1 MKFNAI
7 VTDPPFGK
15 REIFIN
21 GDDVLANGESLPF
34 DIKRKN
40 VWFWQ
45 WKKIRSN
52 LRQYSSFVGER
63 FAHVFPVDHN
73 DPPPSDVG
81 SSSAS
86 TMVTSSSFIPL
97 DSLMLLLLIAEM
109 RLLPGG
115 RLVFWLPTASN
126 VTSDEIQDFL
136 QSLLSYLNEVEG
148 VKLHLSISS
157 MVYQRLFG
165 DMWRWICVLEKSDDP
180 V

>member
-21 GDDVLANGESLPF
+21 ADDGIANGDILPL
-34 DIKRKN
+34 DQRKN
-40 VWFWQ
+40 VWFWR

-63 FAHVFPVDHN
+63 FAHVFPADRN
-73 DPPPSDVG
+73 NPPSDLE

-86 TMVTSSSFIPL
+86 TMVTSSSYIPL
-97 DSLMLLLLIAEM
+97 DSLMLLLLLAEM

-126 VTSDEIQDFL
+126 VTSDDIQDFV

-165 DMWRWICVLEKSDDP
+165 DMWRWICVLEKSNDP